1 MSIFVK
7 LEEHLELILS
17 ELKARIEHQ
26 LSAYGSSDPKLA
38 EVVGALTDH
47 VAAQA
52 PAPAPVVEAAPVVE
66 TAPVEA
72 PVVEAAPV
80 EPAAPA
86 VETPAEAPAQAS

>member
-52 PAPAPVVEAAPVVE
+52 PAPVVEAAPVVE